1 MRDNIRILKKIE
13 KMVKSFAIPL
23 EVELDRLHAN
33 QFQTLISII
42 LSARTKD
49 TTTASVLEQL
59 FVIVKSPK
67 DLIVL
72 STSKIEKLIY
82 PVGFYKNK
90 AKNLKKLALQLNDQ
104 KIPKVKTKLLEL
116 SGVGPKTANLYL
128 SRVLNENYICVDI
141 HVHRISNRVFLK
153 EKTDTPAK
161 TEKVLEKLFPKQ
173 YWQVINSDLVKFG
186 QNICLPRNPKCT
198 LCEISNN
205 CLYYKNK

>member
-1 MRDNIRILKKIE
+1 MRDNIRILKNIE
-13 KMVKSFAIPL
+13 KMVKSFVIPL
-23 EVELDRLHAN
+23 EVELDRLQAN
-33 QFQTLISII
+33 QFQTLIAII

-59 FVIVKSPK
+59 FTFVKRPK

-72 STSKIEKLIY
+72 STAKIEKLIY
-82 PVGFYKNK
+82 PVGFYKTK
-90 AKNLKKLALQLNDQ
+90 AKTLKKLALQLNDQ
-104 KIPKVKTKLLEL
+104 KIPKTKTKLLEL
-116 SGVGPKTANLYL
+116 AGVGIKTANLYL
-128 SRVLNENYICVDI
+128 SRVLNEDYICVDI

-161 TEKVLEKLFPKQ
+161 TEKALEQLFPKQ

-205 CLYYKNK
+205 CLYYKKH